1 LFNLDGFI
9 DSFIHPNTETPF
21 PLPILFFFISS
32 QIKVFV
38 TSLFEYNVN
47 LVKFKTEVRD
57 FLIQLNEFAGDT
69 DDLYIEEKEAELEQQ
84 RKLKLAKALA
94 IPGMVKPADLPSA
107 MDEDGGS

>member
-1 LFNLDGFI
+1 
-9 DSFIHPNTETPF
+9 
-21 PLPILFFFISS
+21 
-32 QIKVFV
+32 VFV

-84 RKLKLAKALA
+84 RKAKLAKALA